1 MTHTHLS
8 TELVHD
14 MAKLVEVGLHLVVL
28 QQGGGVGRGLAEI
41 GHHGRH
47 RHLAGP
53 VRQQTA
59 GLQAKAGRVAILP
72 LSRKGY
78 TQSP

>member
-59 GLQAKAGRVAILP
+59 GLQAEAGSVAVLP
-72 LSRKGY
+72 LSGGGG
-78 TQSP
+78 